1 MKKIVLSI
9 VLSGLWIT
17 FSEFLRNEFLLKEYW
32 VNQFNSLG
40 LTFETLPING
50 ILWMVWSFTLAFLL
64 FKFLQKFSM
73 KETIIL
79 SWLPS
84 FFMMWIVVFNLQTL
98 PLNIVFF
105 VFAIPLSIIE
115 ILVAIIII
123 KKILHEKIEF

>member
-73 KETIIL
+73 KETIL
-79 SWLPS
+79 LGWLPS

-115 ILVAIIII
+115 ILAAIIII

>member
-73 KETIIL
+73 KETIL
-79 SWLPS
+79 LGWLPS